1 MTLYYY
7 RTELS
12 GTEIENVYTTE
23 EAALEAAKQEWE
35 AAGVEYDE
43 DLTWINTVK
52 LID

>member
-7 RTELS
+7 KTEFS

-23 EAALEAAKQEWE
+23 EAALEAAKKEWE
-35 AAGVEYDE
+35 AAGEEFDE
-43 DLTWINTVK
+43 DLTWITPVK

>member
-12 GTEIENVYTTE
+12 GTEIENVYLTE

-35 AAGVEYDE
+35 ATGEEYDE
-43 DLTWINTVK
+43 DLIWINNVN
-52 LID
+52 LVG